1 MSLSLIAVLC
11 FCLCLPCV
19 LKGVLRFIVLIWDLQ
34 GERVVIDGV
43 LIEMVVSDLMH
54 ERSV

>member
-1 MSLSLIAVLC
+1 MLC

-19 LKGVLRFIVLIWDLQ
+19 LKGVLSFIVLIWFFTEKGL
-34 GERVVIDGV
+34 VIDGV
-43 LIEMVVSDLMH
+43 LIGMVVSDLMH